1 MQKKRK
7 WLLVMAAL
15 MSLVLLVVGCSDSS
29 KQENKG
35 ESTEKEQVS
44 AKATEKNEQRI
55 IAGTVVIAEIMDK
68 LELDAIAVPET
79 EKKLAKRF
87 DGLPTIGNAMEPDM
101 EIVKSLNPTDVL
113 SVSTLEYDLQ
123 DKFKQLNI
131 PVNFLNFQSVDAMLS
146 EIQKLGERYERE
158 AQAEELVKGLQK
170 NIEAVQNVAGNKEGP
185 RVLILLGIPGSYLVA
200 TENSYAGDLVKRAG
214 GINVMEG
221 QDAEYLASNT
231 EYLHNSN
238 PDIILR
244 LSHGMPDEVVKMFDE
259 EFKTN
264 DIWKHFE
271 AVKNGKIYDLEE
283 ELFGTTASLQ
293 VPQALGQLMEIFYRE

>member
-1 MQKKRK
+1 VGDDTMKKDWK
-7 WLLVMAAL
+7 MK
-15 MSLVLLVVGCSDSS
+15 VLLLTLLSLILAACSSS
-29 KQENKG
+29 DQ
-35 ESTEKEQVS
+35 TEKKETVTDKEQV
-44 AKATEKNEQRI
+44 TEDSEQRI
-55 IAGTVVIAEIMDK
+55 IAGTVVVADILDK

-79 EKKLAKRF
+79 EKQLAKRF

-101 EIVKSLNPTDVL
+101 EIVKSLNPTEVL

-131 PVNFLNFQSVDAMLS
+131 PVDFLNFQSVDAMLK
-146 EIQKLGERYERE
+146 EITSLGKRYDRE
-158 AQAEELVKGLQK
+158 AQADALVKDLQK
-170 NIEAVQNVAGNKEGP
+170 NIEAVQSVAANKEGP

-221 QDAEYLASNT
+221 QDAEYLSSNT

-244 LSHGMPDEVVKMFDE
+244 LSHGMPDEVVEMFDE

-264 DIWKHFE
+264 DIWKHFD
-271 AVKNGKIYDLEE
+271 AVKNGKVYDLEE
-283 ELFGTTASLQ
+283 ELFGTTSSLQ
-293 VPQALGQLMEIFYRE
+293 VPQALGQLMEIFYRK

>member
-1 MQKKRK
+1 VGDDTMKKDWK
-7 WLLVMAAL
+7 LKLLL
-15 MSLVLLVVGCSDSS
+15 LTLLSLILVACSSS
-29 KQENKG
+29 DQAEKKE
-35 ESTEKEQVS
+35 TVTDKEQV
-44 AKATEKNEQRI
+44 TEDNEQRI
-55 IAGTVVIAEIMDK
+55 IAGTVVIADILDK

-79 EKKLAKRF
+79 EKQLAKRY

-101 EIVKSLNPTDVL
+101 EIVKSLNPTEVL

-131 PVNFLNFQSVDAMLS
+131 PVDFLNFQSVDAMLK
-146 EIQKLGERYERE
+146 EITSLGERYNRQS
-158 AQAEELVKGLQK
+158 QADALVKDLQK
-170 NIEAVQNVAGNKEGP
+170 NIEAVQSVAANKEGP

-221 QDAEYLASNT
+221 QDAEYLSSNT

-271 AVKNGKIYDLEE
+271 AVKNDKVYDLEE
-283 ELFGTTASLQ
+283 ELFGTTSSLQ
-293 VPQALGQLMEIFYRE
+293 VPQALGQLMEIFYRK

>member
-1 MQKKRK
+1 MK
-7 WLLVMAAL
+7 
-15 MSLVLLVVGCSDSS
+15 VLLLTLLSLILAACSSS
-29 KQENKG
+29 DQ
-35 ESTEKEQVS
+35 TEKKETVTDKEQV
-44 AKATEKNEQRI
+44 TEDSEQRI
-55 IAGTVVIAEIMDK
+55 IAGTVVVADILDK

-79 EKKLAKRF
+79 EKQLAKRF

-101 EIVKSLNPTDVL
+101 EIVKSLNPTEVL

-131 PVNFLNFQSVDAMLS
+131 PVDFLNFQSVDAMLK
-146 EIQKLGERYERE
+146 EITSLGKRYDRE
-158 AQAEELVKGLQK
+158 AQADALVKDLQK
-170 NIEAVQNVAGNKEGP
+170 NIEAVQSVAANKEGP

-221 QDAEYLASNT
+221 QDAEYLSSNT

-244 LSHGMPDEVVKMFDE
+244 LSHGMPDEVVEMFDE

-264 DIWKHFE
+264 DIWKHFD
-271 AVKNGKIYDLEE
+271 AVKNGKVYDLEE
-283 ELFGTTASLQ
+283 ELFGTTSSLQ
-293 VPQALGQLMEIFYRE
+293 VPQALGQLMEIFYRK

>member
-1 MQKKRK
+1 MQKKLK
-7 WLLVMAAL
+7 WLLLMAAL
-15 MSLVLLVVGCSDSS
+15 MSLLLLVVGCNDSS
-29 KQENKG
+29 NQENKG
-35 ESTEKEQVS
+35 DSTEKEQVS
-44 AKATEKNEQRI
+44 AEATEKDEQRI

-68 LELDAIAVPET
+68 LGLDAIAVPET

-87 DGLPTIGNAMEPDM
+87 EGLPTIGNAMEPDM

-146 EIQKLGERYERE
+146 EIQKLGERYKRE
-158 AQAEELVKGLQK
+158 EQAEELVKELQK

-221 QDAEYLASNT
+221 QEAEYLASNT

-264 DIWKHFE
+264 DIWKHFK
-271 AVKNGKIYDLEE
+271 AVKNGKVYDLEE

>member
-1 MQKKRK
+1 MKKDWK
-7 WLLVMAAL
+7 IGLLLLTLLSLLLAA
-15 MSLVLLVVGCSDSS
+15 CSGSD
-29 KQENKG
+29 KPAVKEKTVAEEEQGTE
-35 ESTEKEQVS
+35 ES
-44 AKATEKNEQRI
+44 EQRI
-55 IAGTVVIAEIMDK
+55 IAGTVVVADILDK
-68 LELDAIAVPET
+68 LDLDAIAVPET
-79 EKKLAKRF
+79 EKQLAKRF
-87 DGLPTIGNAMEPDM
+87 EGLPTIGNAMEPDM
-101 EIVKSLNPTDVL
+101 EIVKSLNPTEVL

-131 PVNFLNFQSVDAMLS
+131 PVDFLNFQSVDAMLT
-146 EIQKLGERYERE
+146 EITTLGERYNRVT
-158 AQAEELVKGLQK
+158 QAEGLVQDLQK
-170 NIEAVQNVAGNKEGP
+170 NIEAVQSVAANKEGP

-221 QDAEYLASNT
+221 QDAEYLSSNT

-244 LSHGMPDEVVKMFDE
+244 LSHGMPDEVVKMFDA

-264 DIWKHFE
+264 DIWKHFD
-271 AVKNGKIYDLEE
+271 AVKNGKVYDLEE

-293 VPQALGQLMEIFYRE
+293 VPQALGQLMEIFYRK

>member
-1 MQKKRK
+1 MTVF
-7 WLLVMAAL
+7 LIA
-15 MSLVLLVVGCSDSS
+15 GCSGGSD
-29 KQENKG
+29 QANED
-35 ESTEKEQVS
+35 STEKVEVS
-44 AKATEKNEQRI
+44 TDTTAKSENRI
-55 IAGTVVIAEIMDK
+55 IAGTVVIAEILDK
-68 LELDAIAVPET
+68 LELDAIAVPTT
-79 EKKLAKRF
+79 EKKLAERF
-87 DGLPTIGNAMEPDM
+87 KGLPTIGNAMEPDM

-123 DKFKQLNI
+123 DKFKQLKI
-131 PVNFLNFQSVDAMLS
+131 PVHFLNFQSVDAMMA
-146 EIQKLGERYERE
+146 EIKTLGERYDRTT
-158 AQAEELVKGLQK
+158 QAEQLVSGLQK
-170 NIEAVQNVAGNKEGP
+170 NIDAIQTVATNKEGP

-221 QDAEYLASNT
+221 QEAEYLASNT

-271 AVKNGKIYDLEE
+271 AVKNGKVYDLEE

-293 VPQALGQLMEIFYRE
+293 VPQALGQLMEIFYR

>member
-1 MQKKRK
+1 MKKN
-7 WLLVMAAL
+7 WFALLAL
-15 MSLVLLVVGCSDSS
+15 MTVFLIAGCSGGSD
-29 KQENKG
+29 QANED
-35 ESTEKEQVS
+35 STEKVEVS
-44 AKATEKNEQRI
+44 TDTTAKSENRI
-55 IAGTVVIAEIMDK
+55 IAGTVVIAEILDK
-68 LELDAIAVPET
+68 LELDAIAVPTT
-79 EKKLAKRF
+79 EKNLAERF
-87 DGLPTIGNAMEPDM
+87 KGLPTIGNAMEPDM

-123 DKFKQLNI
+123 DKFKQLKI
-131 PVNFLNFQSVDAMLS
+131 PVHFLNFQSVDAMMA
-146 EIQKLGERYERE
+146 EIKTLGERYDRTT
-158 AQAEELVKGLQK
+158 QAEQLVSGLQK
-170 NIEAVQNVAGNKEGP
+170 NIDAVQTVATNKEGP

-221 QDAEYLASNT
+221 QEAEYLASNT

-271 AVKNGKIYDLEE
+271 AVKNGKVYDLEE

-293 VPQALGQLMEIFYRE
+293 VPQALGQLMEIFYR

>member
-1 MQKKRK
+1 MKKDWK
-7 WLLVMAAL
+7 MKILLLTLLSLILAA
-15 MSLVLLVVGCSDSS
+15 CSSS
-29 KQENKG
+29 DQ
-35 ESTEKEQVS
+35 TEKKETVTDKEQVIEDS
-44 AKATEKNEQRI
+44 EQRI
-55 IAGTVVIAEIMDK
+55 IAGTVVVADILDK

-79 EKKLAKRF
+79 EKQLAKRF

-101 EIVKSLNPTDVL
+101 EIVKSLNPTEVL

-131 PVNFLNFQSVDAMLS
+131 PVDFLNFQSVDAMLK
-146 EIQKLGERYERE
+146 EITSLGKRYDRE
-158 AQAEELVKGLQK
+158 AQADALVKDLQK
-170 NIEAVQNVAGNKEGP
+170 NIEAVQSVAANKEGP

-221 QDAEYLASNT
+221 QDAEYLSSNT

-244 LSHGMPDEVVKMFDE
+244 LSHGMPDEVVEMFDE

-264 DIWKHFE
+264 DIWKHFD
-271 AVKNGKIYDLEE
+271 AVKNGKVYDLEE
-283 ELFGTTASLQ
+283 ELFGTTSSLQ
-293 VPQALGQLMEIFYRE
+293 VPQALGLLMEIFYRK